1 MQARFSILKTM
12 LSAGPSFITLD
23 SSAANHDDLVISLNR
38 DQIRSHGI
46 PAIGKY
52 LQKLHIYK
60 STANVAA
67 GKKLYD
73 EMTSVGEDMAKYREV
88 VMMKKLPRKQFV
100 QANTLLGEDG
110 EVKLVEYDVT
120 LEELIRSY
128 VERDV

>member
-1 MQARFSILKTM
+1 
-12 LSAGPSFITLD
+12 
-23 SSAANHDDLVISLNR
+23 
-38 DQIRSHGI
+38 
-46 PAIGKY
+46 
-52 LQKLHIYK
+52 
-60 STANVAA
+60 
-67 GKKLYD
+67 
-73 EMTSVGEDMAKYREV
+73 MTSVGEDMAKYREV